1 MRLSVVFSLLLALF
15 ALLAIVKRVSID
27 ERATAPVSKLA
38 PVAAAIDTRAGQDA
52 RSRVRTR
59 PPAAAEHGR
68 LYRWRDPGG
77 AIHFQTDPPPADVQ
91 AQIIPFVR
99 RQSVALP
106 AVALQPVDTA
116 PDILDALPAAL
127 SVYTPAGFDELLQQ
141 VEETAVK
148 LRDRNEYL
156 ETLEKQ
162 L

>member
-1 MRLSVVFSLLLALF
+1 MRLSVVFSLLLGLL
-15 ALLAIVKRVSID
+15 ALLAIVQRVPID
-27 ERATAPVSKLA
+27 EHDTAPVAKPA
-38 PVAAAIDTRAGQDA
+38 PVAAAIDTRVGQDA
-52 RSRVRTR
+52 LPRVRTR
-59 PPAAAEHGR
+59 PPRPADNGR

-91 AQIIPFVR
+91 AQVIPFVR
-99 RQSVALP
+99 RQSVAVP
-106 AVALQPVDTA
+106 ALAPQPVDTA

>member
-1 MRLSVVFSLLLALF
+1 MRLSVVFSLLLGLI
-15 ALLAIVKRVSID
+15 ALLAIVKRVPID
-27 ERATAPVSKLA
+27 ERGTAPVSKPA
-38 PVAAAIDTRAGQDA
+38 PVTGVIDTRAGQDA
-52 RSRVRTR
+52 RPRVQTR
-59 PPAAAEHGR
+59 PPAPAEHGR

-77 AIHFQTDPPPADVQ
+77 SIHFQTDPPPADVQ

-99 RQSVALP
+99 RQSVAQP
-106 AVALQPVDTA
+106 ALAPQPVDSA

-156 ETLEKQ
+156 DTLEKQ

>member
-1 MRLSVVFSLLLALF
+1 M
-15 ALLAIVKRVSID
+15 
-27 ERATAPVSKLA
+27 
-38 PVAAAIDTRAGQDA
+38 
-52 RSRVRTR
+52 
-59 PPAAAEHGR
+59 
-68 LYRWRDPGG
+68 
-77 AIHFQTDPPPADVQ
+77 
-91 AQIIPFVR
+91 
-99 RQSVALP
+99 
-106 AVALQPVDTA
+106 DTA